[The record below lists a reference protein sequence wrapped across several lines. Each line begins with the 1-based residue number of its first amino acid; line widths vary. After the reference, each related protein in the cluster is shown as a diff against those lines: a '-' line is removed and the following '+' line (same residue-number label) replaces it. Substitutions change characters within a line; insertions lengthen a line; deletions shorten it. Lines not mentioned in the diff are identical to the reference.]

1 MFTRFFYLLR
11 ARGLKVTMKE
21 WETLLQGLEMNLHH
35 SSLMGFYTLARA
47 VLVHRESDYDRF
59 DQCFLEYFKGVKHYE
74 ELPKELEDWL
84 NSPIEG
90 LQVDPSLLNQIELDI
105 ETIREMFE
113 QRLKEQK
120 ERHDGGSH
128 WVGTGGTSAFGN
140 SGFHPGGIRVG
151 GEGRHRTALQVA
163 GERNFRDFR
172 DDQVLHTRQFQMAF
186 RRLRQFSA
194 LEDGP
199 KDELQLEET
208 IKKTGDNAGRLKLV
222 FDRPRRNTVKLLLL
236 FDSGG
241 SMWSHTKLCSALF
254 QAVSKESK
262 FKDLRIYYFHN
273 CFYDNLYTA
282 PSCSHATAVDSEWV
296 LNNLKQDYK
305 VIVVGDAAMAPY
317 ELMSPGG
324 CSDYYTYNAEPGIVW
339 IDRFRDRYDRM
350 IWLNPTSEEYW
361 EKGYGSE
368 TVKIIKK
375 HVPMYHLSVRGLEQ
389 GLRELLRAK

>member
-84 NSPIEG
+84 NTPIEG

-375 HVPMYHLSVRGLEQ
+375 HVPMYHMSVKGLEQ
-389 GLRELLRAK
+389 GLRELIRAR

>member
-47 VLVHRESDYDRF
+47 ILVHTEADFDRF

-74 ELPKELEDWL
+74 ELPKELEEWL
-84 NSPIEG
+84 NTPIEG
-90 LQVDPSLLNQIELDI
+90 LEVDEALLNQIDLDI

-113 QRLKEQK
+113 QRLKQQK

-128 WVGTGGTSAFGN
+128 WVGTGGTSPFGN

-151 GEGRHRTALQVA
+151 GEGRYRSALQVA

-199 KDELQLEET
+199 KDELQLDQT
-208 IKKTGDNAGRLKLV
+208 IKETGDNAGRLKLV
-222 FDRPRRNTVKLLLL
+222 FDRPRRNSVKLLML

-282 PSCSHATAVDSEWV
+282 PSCSPATAVDSEWV

-350 IWLNPTSEEYW
+350 IWLNPTSEQYW
-361 EKGYGSE
+361 EQGYGSE

-375 HVPMYHLSVRGLEQ
+375 HVPMYHMSVKGLEQ
-389 GLRELLRAK
+389 GLRELIKAR

>member
-1 MFTRFFYLLR
+1 MFTPFFYLLR
-11 ARGLKVTMKE
+11 ARGLKVSMKE
-21 WETLLQGLEMNLHH
+21 WETLLQGLELGLHH

-47 VLVHRESDYDRF
+47 VLVHTEADYDRF
-59 DQCFLEYFKGVKHYE
+59 DQCFLEFFKGVQHYE

-84 NSPIEG
+84 NTPIEG
-90 LQVDPSLLNQIELDI
+90 LEVDPSLLNNPELDI

-120 ERHDGGSH
+120 SRHDGGSH

-172 DDQVLHTRQFQMAF
+172 EDQVLQTRQFQMAF
-186 RRLRQFSA
+186 RRLRQFSS

-199 KDELQLEET
+199 KDELQLDRT
-208 IKKTGDNAGRLKLV
+208 IKETGDNAGRLRLV
-222 FDRPRRNTVKLLLL
+222 FDRPRRNSVKLLLL

-254 QAVSKESK
+254 QAVSRESK

-273 CFYDNLYTA
+273 CFYDNLYTQ
-282 PSCSHATAVDSEWV
+282 PSCSHASAVDSEWV

-324 CSDYYTYNAEPGIVW
+324 CSDYYTYNQEPGIVW

-350 IWLNPTSEEYW
+350 IWLNPTSETYW
-361 EKGYGSE
+361 EQGYGSE
-368 TVKIIKK
+368 TVKIIRQ
-375 HVPMYHLSVRGLEQ
+375 HVPMYHMSVQGLEK
-389 GLRELLRAK
+389 GLRELIKAR

>member
-1 MFTRFFYLLR
+1 MFTAFFYLLR

-21 WETLLQGLEMNLHH
+21 WETLLQGLEKNLHR

-47 VLVHRESDYDRF
+47 VLVHTEADYDRF
-59 DQCFLEYFKGVKHYE
+59 DQCFLEYFKGIEHAE
-74 ELPKELEDWL
+74 EIPKELEDWL
-84 NSPIEG
+84 NSPIDPLE
-90 LQVDPSLLNQIELDI
+90 VDPSLLQIPELDI
-105 ETIREMFE
+105 DTIREMFE
-113 QRLKEQK
+113 QRLREQK
-120 ERHDGGSH
+120 SRHDGGSH

-151 GEGRHRTALQVA
+151 GEGRHRSALQVA

-199 KDELQLEET
+199 KDELQLEDT
-208 IKKTGDNAGRLKLV
+208 VKQTGDNAGRLKLV

-254 QAVSKESK
+254 QAVSRESK

-296 LNNLKQDYK
+296 LQNLKQDYK

-324 CSDYYTYNAEPGIVW
+324 CSDYYSYNQEPGIAW

-350 IWLNPTSEEYW
+350 IWLNPTSEAYW
-361 EKGYGSE
+361 DHGYGSE
-368 TVKIIKK
+368 TVKIIKN
-375 HVPMYHLSVRGLEQ
+375 HVPMYHMSVKGLEK
-389 GLRELLRAK
+389 GLRELLRAR

>member
-375 HVPMYHLSVRGLEQ
+375 HVPMYHMSVKGLEQ

>member
-1 MFTRFFYLLR
+1 
-11 ARGLKVTMKE
+11 
-21 WETLLQGLEMNLHH
+21 
-35 SSLMGFYTLARA
+35 
-47 VLVHRESDYDRF
+47 
-59 DQCFLEYFKGVKHYE
+59 
-74 ELPKELEDWL
+74 
-84 NSPIEG
+84 
-90 LQVDPSLLNQIELDI
+90 
-105 ETIREMFE
+105 MFE
-113 QRLKEQK
+113 QRLKQQK

-128 WVGTGGTSAFGN
+128 WVGTGGTSPFGN

-199 KDELQLEET
+199 KDELQLDET

-324 CSDYYTYNAEPGIVW
+324 CSDYYTYNKEPGIVW
-339 IDRFRDRYDRM
+339 IDRFRARYDRM
-350 IWLNPTSEEYW
+350 IWLNPTSEQYW
-361 EKGYGSE
+361 EQGYGSE

-375 HVPMYHLSVRGLEQ
+375 HVPMYHLSVKGLEQ
-389 GLRELLRAK
+389 GLRELIKAK

>member
-1 MFTRFFYLLR
+1 
-11 ARGLKVTMKE
+11 MKE

-47 VLVHRESDYDRF
+47 ILVHTEADFDRF

-74 ELPKELEDWL
+74 ELPKELEEWL
-84 NSPIEG
+84 NTPIEG
-90 LQVDPSLLNQIELDI
+90 LEVDEALLNQIDLDI

-113 QRLKEQK
+113 QRLKQQK

-128 WVGTGGTSAFGN
+128 WVGTGGTSPFGN

-151 GEGRHRTALQVA
+151 GEGRYRSALQVA

-199 KDELQLEET
+199 KDELQLDQT
-208 IKKTGDNAGRLKLV
+208 IKETGDNAGRLKLV
-222 FDRPRRNTVKLLLL
+222 FDRPRRNSVKLLML

-282 PSCSHATAVDSEWV
+282 PSCSPATAADSEWV

-339 IDRFRDRYDRM
+339 IDRFRDHYDRM
-350 IWLNPTSEEYW
+350 IWLNPTSEQYW
-361 EKGYGSE
+361 EQGYGSE

-375 HVPMYHLSVRGLEQ
+375 HVPMYHMSVKGLEQ
-389 GLRELLRAK
+389 GLRELIKAR